1 LVFVSFGASVICP
14 ILIKKAISSSVYD
27 MVLLPAA

>member
-27 MVLLPAA
+27 MV